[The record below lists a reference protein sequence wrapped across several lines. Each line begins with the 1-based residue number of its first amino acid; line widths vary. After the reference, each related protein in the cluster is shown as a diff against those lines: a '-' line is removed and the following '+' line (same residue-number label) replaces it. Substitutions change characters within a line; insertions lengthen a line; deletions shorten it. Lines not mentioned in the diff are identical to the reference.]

1 MATRLLGSS
10 PARRGGESAG
20 GTGGGTA
27 GATGADSAGADAG
40 DQPGPSG
47 QDSASATKRTAAD
60 GTGAVAAS
68 ARHGAGS
75 SESGSHGAGSS
86 RVGSHGAGSHGIE
99 AGAPTDE
106 PLPKHSV
113 GRALLAAVFAAAIV
127 SVILL
132 AFSWPTVTSDPRDL
146 PIAAVGD
153 ASRITA
159 NAPDGMIDLKEAD
172 SRAEA
177 EQMIREREVYGAF
190 VLTGEDPEILVSSAA
205 SPAVAQQ
212 LRGIGTQMQEAIDG
226 QAISGM
232 QEGMNQMQAA
242 LEAAAE
248 AAENPG
254 ARAAGAGGQPGQN
267 GQPGANG
274 SGAAEVP
281 DASAME
287 VPKVTVTDVV
297 PLSEDDSTGAGLAI
311 AGLPLTIGGIV
322 GGVLTSM
329 LVRSRR
335 MRAVAVIA
343 YGVIGGVALA
353 LILQAWFGILQGDF
367 WLNALA
373 AGLAVASTSAIING
387 FVSLIGPDGIA
398 VGAVL
403 TMFIGNPIS
412 SLTQPKEFL
421 AGAWGEIGQFFV
433 PGAAGTLLRD
443 LSYFPDAPMA
453 TSWWVLIGWFVVGI
467 ALILLG
473 HLIALAKKRK
483 VPAGRH

>member
-1 MATRLLGSS
+1 M
-10 PARRGGESAG
+10 
-20 GTGGGTA
+20 
-27 GATGADSAGADAG
+27 
-40 DQPGPSG
+40 
-47 QDSASATKRTAAD
+47 
-60 GTGAVAAS
+60 
-68 ARHGAGS
+68 
-75 SESGSHGAGSS
+75 
-86 RVGSHGAGSHGIE
+86 
-99 AGAPTDE
+99 
-106 PLPKHSV
+106 
-113 GRALLAAVFAAAIV
+113 FAAAIV

-153 ASRITA
+153 AGRITA
-159 NAPDGMIDLKEAD
+159 NAPEGMIDLKEAD

-232 QEGMNQMQAA
+232 QEGMDQMQAA

-254 ARAAGAGGQPGQN
+254 ARAAGAGGQPGAS
-267 GQPGANG
+267 GA
-274 SGAAEVP
+274 GAAEVP

-287 VPKVTVTDVV
+287 VPQVTVTDVV

-353 LILQAWFGILQGDF
+353 LILQTWFGILQGDF

-387 FVSLIGPDGIA
+387 FVSLIGPGGIA

-412 SLTQPKEFL
+412 SLNQPKEFL

-433 PGAAGTLLRD
+433 PGAAGTLVRD
-443 LSYFPDAPMA
+443 LSYFSDAPMA
-453 TSWWVLIGWFVVGI
+453 TSWWVLIGWFVAGI

-473 HLIALAKKRK
+473 HLIALAKRRRAT
-483 VPAGRH
+483 AGRH

>member
-1 MATRLLGSS
+1 MATRLLGST

-20 GTGGGTA
+20 EAGGGTA
-27 GATGADSAGADAG
+27 GATGADSAGTDSAGTLAG
-40 DQPGPSG
+40 DRP
-47 QDSASATKRTAAD
+47 
-60 GTGAVAAS
+60 
-68 ARHGAGS
+68 
-75 SESGSHGAGSS
+75 GSHGAGP
-86 RVGSHGAGSHGIE
+86 HGIE

-159 NAPDGMIDLKEAD
+159 NAPDGMIDLKAAD
-172 SRAEA
+172 SRADA
-177 EQMIREREVYGAF
+177 ERMIREREVYGAF
-190 VLTGEDPEILVSSAA
+190 VLTGEDPEILVSSAS

-232 QEGMNQMQAA
+232 QEGMEKMQAA
-242 LEAAAE
+242 LEAAAA

-254 ARAAGAGGQPGQN
+254 ARAAGAD

-274 SGAAEVP
+274 AGAAEVP
-281 DASAME
+281 DASAMD
-287 VPKVTVTDVV
+287 VPQVTVTDVV

-353 LILQAWFGILQGDF
+353 LILQTWFGILQGDF

-387 FVSLIGPDGIA
+387 FVSLIGPGGIA

-412 SLTQPKEFL
+412 SLNQPKEFL

-443 LSYFPDAPMA
+443 LSYFSDAPMA
-453 TSWWVLIGWFVVGI
+453 TSWWVLIGWFVAGI

-473 HLIALAKKRK
+473 HLIALVKRRRAT
-483 VPAGRH
+483 AGRH